1 MPVDPIGASRL
12 VAQYG
17 GAATPRGTSDA
28 AAAQAGSESQFERL
42 RRERA
47 AAAESTIRAVKQTE
61 AAERNVIRQDGEPKG
76 QGGGRGRQKDE
87 DESDADGDTERG
99 RHVDYSA

>member
-28 AAAQAGSESQFERL
+28 AAAQAGAESQFERL

-47 AAAESTIRAVKQTE
+47 SAAETTIRSVKETE
-61 AAERNVIRQDGEPKG
+61 AAERNVIRQEGEPKG
-76 QGGGRGRQKDE
+76 RCRGRRGRQKEQDGADVDDE
-87 DESDADGDTERG
+87 PG
-99 RHVDYSA
+99 RHVDYSV

>member
-28 AAAQAGSESQFERL
+28 AAAQAGSESQFEKL
-42 RRERA
+42 RRERS
-47 AAAESTIRAVKQTE
+47 AAAETTIRAVQESE
-61 AAERNVIRQDGEPKG
+61 AADSKVIQREREPKER
-76 QGGGRGRQKDE
+76 GGRGRRQ
-87 DESDADGDTERG
+87 SRDADRDQDDEHG
-99 RHVDYSA
+99 RLVDYSA